1 MFIIQGYA
9 AWNGLTTS
17 GVEQSFS
24 KLQRHLTPQRDHM
37 LLDTEL
43 DEAMLQLDQNL
54 FSDSQLTE
62 RAWLGETMRKHNL
75 PH

>member
-1 MFIIQGYA
+1 MEWPDHIGCRAIVLQAPA
-9 AWNGLTTS
+9 A
-17 GVEQSFS
+17 FA
-24 KLQRHLTPQRDHM
+24 PQRDHM

-62 RAWLGETMRKHNL
+62 KAWLGETMRKHNL